1 MQNTILIHAPGRRQ
15 GRGALVLAYTALFAL
30 LMGIWA
36 AIFALNGQSFI
47 QYGDTLKQH
56 YPFLVYYGRW
66 LRQAARCVL
75 TGAAAPTW
83 DFSIGY
89 GADIITTL
97 SYYGLGDPLDLLAA
111 FVPGRWTE
119 QLLEGLIVLRLYL
132 AGLAFMAFSRRH
144 GNSRFGTLLG
154 ALAYVFSAWP
164 IQAGLIEPVFLV
176 PMYCFPLML
185 LGADDLFEGRSPVLY
200 ITAIAL
206 TALSNFLFFYM
217 AAVLLVLYAIAV
229 YSKRYGAKNLRTLPP
244 LLAKFIGFALVGI
257 AISAVTLLPT
267 AQELFGSARFGL
279 TRETAPYPFYRF
291 FELLA
296 NMTTGMGYDAYS
308 TYAGVTSAAF
318 LGVLVLFARPRQNTV
333 LKCAWLGLLAL
344 LLVPQAGSV
353 LNGISYVS
361 NRWVWAF
368 TMLEAFILARVCPGI
383 TAFEPKEKRNLFALL
398 AVYCVVAFCVKQGR
412 TETALLGALLL
423 AVMVTIAF
431 VNVVVRYCT
440 PFSFAWTEELTINF
454 FVWIVLLGSAR
465 SFRDGS
471 HLGMS
476 ILYDAL
482 PKSLRFCC
490 YLLSMALCLGFFGA
504 LAWTGWLEVRDEY
517 ELEVISEALAV
528 PVWWYTI
535 ATPLFSVLTIF
546 RMLQRACADLR
557 SGSY

>member
-75 TGAAAPTW
+75 TGAAVPTW

-200 ITAIAL
+200 IAAIAL

-318 LGVLVLFARPRQNTV
+318 LGVLVLVCQAAAEHRAQVRVAGSAGPAAGGVRLGGAVQHPLLEPIPVPTPTQAPVLPQPLSPGAAEKPSGQRGQNHGRDYRGAHRRP
-333 LKCAWLGLLAL
+333 GLLYPPPPAGGPDSR
-344 LLVPQAGSV
+344 VPAGPV
-353 LNGISYVS
+353 GLRGPRGHHIH
-361 NRWVWAF
+361 R
-368 TMLEAFILARVCPGI
+368 PG
-383 TAFEPKEKRNLFALL
+383 
-398 AVYCVVAFCVKQGR
+398 GR
-412 TETALLGALLL
+412 PAHRPAG
-423 AVMVTIAF
+423 
-431 VNVVVRYCT
+431 
-440 PFSFAWTEELTINF
+440 
-454 FVWIVLLGSAR
+454 
-465 SFRDGS
+465 
-471 HLGMS
+471 
-476 ILYDAL
+476 
-482 PKSLRFCC
+482 
-490 YLLSMALCLGFFGA
+490 
-504 LAWTGWLEVRDEY
+504 
-517 ELEVISEALAV
+517 
-528 PVWWYTI
+528 
-535 ATPLFSVLTIF
+535 
-546 RMLQRACADLR
+546 
-557 SGSY
+557 

>member
-1 MQNTILIHAPGRRQ
+1 MQNTILIHAPGHRQ

-75 TGAAAPTW
+75 TGAAVPTW

-200 ITAIAL
+200 IAAIAL

-229 YSKRYGAKNLRTLPP
+229 
-244 LLAKFIGFALVGI
+244 
-257 AISAVTLLPT
+257 
-267 AQELFGSARFGL
+267 
-279 TRETAPYPFYRF
+279 
-291 FELLA
+291 
-296 NMTTGMGYDAYS
+296 
-308 TYAGVTSAAF
+308 
-318 LGVLVLFARPRQNTV
+318 
-333 LKCAWLGLLAL
+333 
-344 LLVPQAGSV
+344 
-353 LNGISYVS
+353 
-361 NRWVWAF
+361 
-368 TMLEAFILARVCPGI
+368 
-383 TAFEPKEKRNLFALL
+383 
-398 AVYCVVAFCVKQGR
+398 
-412 TETALLGALLL
+412 
-423 AVMVTIAF
+423 
-431 VNVVVRYCT
+431 
-440 PFSFAWTEELTINF
+440 
-454 FVWIVLLGSAR
+454 
-465 SFRDGS
+465 
-471 HLGMS
+471 
-476 ILYDAL
+476 
-482 PKSLRFCC
+482 
-490 YLLSMALCLGFFGA
+490 
-504 LAWTGWLEVRDEY
+504 
-517 ELEVISEALAV
+517 
-528 PVWWYTI
+528 
-535 ATPLFSVLTIF
+535 
-546 RMLQRACADLR
+546 
-557 SGSY
+557 

>member
-15 GRGALVLAYTALFAL
+15 GRGALVLAYTALFTL

-75 TGAAAPTW
+75 TGAAVPTW
-83 DFSIGY
+83 GFSIGY

-200 ITAIAL
+200 IAAIAL

-229 YSKRYGAKNLRTLPP
+229 YSKQYGAKNLRTLPP

-318 LGVLVLFARPRQNTV
+318 LGVCQAAAEHRAQVRV
-333 LKCAWLGLLAL
+333 
-344 LLVPQAGSV
+344 AGSAGPAAGAAGGQCV
-353 LNGISYVS
+353 
-361 NRWVWAF
+361 
-368 TMLEAFILARVCPGI
+368 E
-383 TAFEPKEKRNLFALL
+383 RNF
-398 AVYCVVAFCVKQGR
+398 
-412 TETALLGALLL
+412 
-423 AVMVTIAF
+423 
-431 VNVVVRYCT
+431 
-440 PFSFAWTEELTINF
+440 
-454 FVWIVLLGSAR
+454 
-465 SFRDGS
+465 
-471 HLGMS
+471 
-476 ILYDAL
+476 
-482 PKSLRFCC
+482 LRFQP
-490 YLLSMALCLGFFGA
+490 LGVGVHHAGSLYPGA
-504 LAWTGWLEVRDEY
+504 GLPRHNGV
-517 ELEVISEALAV
+517 
-528 PVWWYTI
+528 
-535 ATPLFSVLTIF
+535 
-546 RMLQRACADLR
+546 
-557 SGSY
+557 

>member
-75 TGAAAPTW
+75 TGAAVPTW

-200 ITAIAL
+200 IAAIAL

-217 AAVLLVLYAIAV
+217 AAVLLVLAAGLPLWLWGSFAPLAAAAGYGLAV
-229 YSKRYGAKNLRTLPP
+229 WYGYRNLDGMSGD
-244 LLAKFIGFALVGI
+244 ISGFALTLGELCGCAA
-257 AISAVTLLPT
+257 AILW
-267 AQELFGSARFGL
+267 R
-279 TRETAPYPFYRF
+279 
-291 FELLA
+291 
-296 NMTTGMGYDAYS
+296 
-308 TYAGVTSAAF
+308 
-318 LGVLVLFARPRQNTV
+318 
-333 LKCAWLGLLAL
+333 
-344 LLVPQAGSV
+344 
-353 LNGISYVS
+353 
-361 NRWVWAF
+361 
-368 TMLEAFILARVCPGI
+368 
-383 TAFEPKEKRNLFALL
+383 
-398 AVYCVVAFCVKQGR
+398 
-412 TETALLGALLL
+412 
-423 AVMVTIAF
+423 
-431 VNVVVRYCT
+431 
-440 PFSFAWTEELTINF
+440 
-454 FVWIVLLGSAR
+454 
-465 SFRDGS
+465 
-471 HLGMS
+471 
-476 ILYDAL
+476 
-482 PKSLRFCC
+482 
-490 YLLSMALCLGFFGA
+490 
-504 LAWTGWLEVRDEY
+504 
-517 ELEVISEALAV
+517 
-528 PVWWYTI
+528 
-535 ATPLFSVLTIF
+535 
-546 RMLQRACADLR
+546 
-557 SGSY
+557 

>member
-75 TGAAAPTW
+75 TGAAVPTW

-132 AGLAFMAFSRRH
+132 AGLAFMAFSCRH

-200 ITAIAL
+200 IAAIAL

-217 AAVLLVLYAIAV
+217 AAMLLVLYAIAV

-318 LGVLVLFARPRQNTV
+318 LGVLVLFAKPRQN
-333 LKCAWLGLLAL
+333 L
-344 LLVPQAGSV
+344 
-353 LNGISYVS
+353 
-361 NRWVWAF
+361 
-368 TMLEAFILARVCPGI
+368 
-383 TAFEPKEKRNLFALL
+383 
-398 AVYCVVAFCVKQGR
+398 
-412 TETALLGALLL
+412 
-423 AVMVTIAF
+423 
-431 VNVVVRYCT
+431 
-440 PFSFAWTEELTINF
+440 
-454 FVWIVLLGSAR
+454 
-465 SFRDGS
+465 
-471 HLGMS
+471 
-476 ILYDAL
+476 
-482 PKSLRFCC
+482 SL
-490 YLLSMALCLGFFGA
+490 
-504 LAWTGWLEVRDEY
+504 
-517 ELEVISEALAV
+517 IH
-528 PVWWYTI
+528 I
-535 ATPLFSVLTIF
+535 
-546 RMLQRACADLR
+546 
-557 SGSY
+557 

>member
-75 TGAAAPTW
+75 TGAAMPTW

-200 ITAIAL
+200 IAAIAL

-296 NMTTGMGYDAYS
+296 NMTTGCLLYLCGGDLGGVFGC
-308 TYAGVTSAAF
+308 AGAVCQAAAEHRAQVRVAGSAGPAAGAAGGQCVERDF
-318 LGVLVLFARPRQNTV
+318 LRFQPLGVGVHH
-333 LKCAWLGLLAL
+333 
-344 LLVPQAGSV
+344 AGS
-353 LNGISYVS
+353 LYPGAGLPRHNGV
-361 NRWVWAF
+361 
-368 TMLEAFILARVCPGI
+368 
-383 TAFEPKEKRNLFALL
+383 
-398 AVYCVVAFCVKQGR
+398 
-412 TETALLGALLL
+412 
-423 AVMVTIAF
+423 
-431 VNVVVRYCT
+431 
-440 PFSFAWTEELTINF
+440 
-454 FVWIVLLGSAR
+454 
-465 SFRDGS
+465 
-471 HLGMS
+471 
-476 ILYDAL
+476 
-482 PKSLRFCC
+482 
-490 YLLSMALCLGFFGA
+490 
-504 LAWTGWLEVRDEY
+504 
-517 ELEVISEALAV
+517 
-528 PVWWYTI
+528 
-535 ATPLFSVLTIF
+535 
-546 RMLQRACADLR
+546 
-557 SGSY
+557 

>member
-75 TGAAAPTW
+75 TGAAVLTW

-200 ITAIAL
+200 IAAIAL
-206 TALSNFLFFYM
+206 TALSNFLFFSFIWLQCYWCCTP
-217 AAVLLVLYAIAV
+217 LRCIA
-229 YSKRYGAKNLRTLPP
+229 SGTGPKTCAPCRRCWQSSSGLRWWALQFQPSPCCPP
-244 LLAKFIGFALVGI
+244 RR
-257 AISAVTLLPT
+257 SC
-267 AQELFGSARFGL
+267 
-279 TRETAPYPFYRF
+279 
-291 FELLA
+291 
-296 NMTTGMGYDAYS
+296 
-308 TYAGVTSAAF
+308 SAA
-318 LGVLVLFARPRQNTV
+318 
-333 LKCAWLGLLAL
+333 LAL
-344 LLVPQAGSV
+344 A
-353 LNGISYVS
+353 
-361 NRWVWAF
+361 
-368 TMLEAFILARVCPGI
+368 
-383 TAFEPKEKRNLFALL
+383 
-398 AVYCVVAFCVKQGR
+398 
-412 TETALLGALLL
+412 
-423 AVMVTIAF
+423 
-431 VNVVVRYCT
+431 
-440 PFSFAWTEELTINF
+440 
-454 FVWIVLLGSAR
+454 
-465 SFRDGS
+465 
-471 HLGMS
+471 
-476 ILYDAL
+476 
-482 PKSLRFCC
+482 
-490 YLLSMALCLGFFGA
+490 
-504 LAWTGWLEVRDEY
+504 
-517 ELEVISEALAV
+517 
-528 PVWWYTI
+528 
-535 ATPLFSVLTIF
+535 
-546 RMLQRACADLR
+546 
-557 SGSY
+557 